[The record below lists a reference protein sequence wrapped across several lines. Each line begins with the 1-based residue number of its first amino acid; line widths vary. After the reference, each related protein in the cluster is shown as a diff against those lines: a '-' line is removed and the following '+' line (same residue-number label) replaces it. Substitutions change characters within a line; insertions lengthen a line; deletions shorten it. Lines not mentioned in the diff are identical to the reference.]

1 MTRPRVFIASSSEG
15 LPEAQAL
22 LSGLQARLGD
32 SADVRLWTSEFGLS
46 RTYIE
51 ALELQAREAD
61 FAVAVFSP
69 DDRITSRAKR
79 QQAPRD
85 NVIFELGLFIGA
97 LGRPRCFVV
106 HRKDVDLK
114 LPSDLLAVVSAD
126 FVQSPGQALAD
137 ALAPRC
143 EQIARRVRELG
154 ALRRISP
161 AAMVRREQ
169 SLLMAARLRGDW
181 WERIRGPGQSA
192 ISFFRIDYDEAQ
204 ETLRLRGQAFDVAG
218 QPSAHWAGFAVEL
231 QPERLRVVYRWTGT
245 HPSAPHTQFHG
256 IAEVEFDPPAGAD
269 APARRGHGRFWDVDE
284 ARPENTHSKA
294 VELQREDD
302 AAVVALMLDGRAAER
317 QTLSTRIL
325 AAW

>member
-1 MTRPRVFIASSSEG
+1 MTRPRLFIASSSEG

-22 LSGLQARLGD
+22 LHGLQARLGD

-51 ALELQAREAD
+51 ALEQQSGEAD

-69 DDRITSRAKR
+69 DDRITSRARR

-106 HRKDVDLK
+106 HRKDVALK

-126 FVQSPGQALAD
+126 FVQAPGQALAD

-143 EQIARRVRELG
+143 EQIAQRVRELG

-161 AAMVRREQ
+161 AALVRREQ
-169 SLLMAARLRGDW
+169 SLAMAARLRGDW
-181 WERIRGPGQSA
+181 WERINGPGQSA
-192 ISFFRIDYDEAQ
+192 ISFVRIDFDETQ
-204 ETLRLRGQAFDVAG
+204 ETLRLRGRPSTPPDCPRRIGPALRWSCS
-218 QPSAHWAGFAVEL
+218 PSACGWSTAGRA
-231 QPERLRVVYRWTGT
+231 RTRVRPTRSFTALPRSSSARQQAPMHRQGAAMVASGTWTKRT
-245 HPSAPHTQFHG
+245 PKRPT
-256 IAEVEFDPPAGAD
+256 
-269 APARRGHGRFWDVDE
+269 ARRWSCN
-284 ARPENTHSKA
+284 AKT
-294 VELQREDD
+294 
-302 AAVVALMLDGRAAER
+302 
-317 QTLSTRIL
+317 TRR
-325 AAW
+325 WWP

>member
-1 MTRPRVFIASSSEG
+1 MTRPRLFIASSSEG

-22 LSGLQARLGD
+22 LHGLQARLGD

-51 ALELQAREAD
+51 ALEQQSGEAD

-69 DDRITSRAKR
+69 DDRITSRARR

-106 HRKDVDLK
+106 HRKDVALK

-126 FVQSPGQALAD
+126 FVQAPGQALAD

-143 EQIARRVRELG
+143 EQIAQRVRELG

-161 AAMVRREQ
+161 AALVRREQ
-169 SLLMAARLRGDW
+169 SLAMAARLRGDW
-181 WERIRGPGQSA
+181 WERINGPGQSA
-192 ISFFRIDYDEAQ
+192 ISFVRIDFDETQ
-204 ETLRLRGQAFDVAG
+204 ETLRLRGQAFDTTG
-218 QPSAHWAGFAVEL
+218 LPSAHWAGFAVEL

-256 IAEVEFDPPAGAD
+256 IAEVEFSPPAGPD

-284 ARPENTHSKA
+284 AHPEKTHSKA
-294 VELQREDD
+294 VELQREND

-317 QTLSTRIL
+317 QALTTRIL
-325 AAW
+325 ADW

>member
-1 MTRPRVFIASSSEG
+1 MSRPRLFIASSSEG

-22 LSGLQARLGD
+22 QAGLQTRLGGG
-32 SADVRLWTSEFGLS
+32 ADVRLWTTEFGLS

-51 ALELQAREAD
+51 ALELQTQEAD

-69 DDRITSRAKR
+69 DDRITSRARR
-79 QQAPRD
+79 QLAPRD

-97 LGRPRCFVV
+97 LGRPRCFVL
-106 HRKDVDLK
+106 HRKDAGLK

-126 FVQSPGQALAD
+126 FVQAPGQALAD

-143 EQIARRVRELG
+143 AQIAQRVHELG

-169 SLLMAARLRGDW
+169 ALAMAQRLRGNW
-181 WERIRGPGQSA
+181 WERIRGPGHSA
-192 ISFFRIDYDEAQ
+192 ISFCHIGYDEAH
-204 ETLRLRGQAFDVAG
+204 ETLRLRGQAFDTAG
-218 QPSAHWAGFAVEL
+218 QPSAHWSGTAVEL

-245 HPSAPHTQFHG
+245 HPQAPHAQFHG
-256 IAEVEFDPPAGAD
+256 IGELEFEAPAEGL
-269 APARRGHGRFWDVDE
+269 APARHGHGRFWDVDE

-302 AAVVALMLDGRAAER
+302 AAVVAQMLEGRAAER
-317 QTLSTRIL
+317 QVLSLRIL